1 MDRMSTAVAELLAA
15 AMRLP
20 SDSRTDLVEAIL
32 EQSAPTE
39 DFIAEQMTL
48 VGQRMERVR
57 QGSSR
62 LIRAA
67 EAHEAVLAALDARP

>member
-1 MDRMSTAVAELLAA
+1 MSTAVAELLAA

-20 SDSRTDLVEAIL
+20 SDSRTELVEAIL

-39 DFIAEQMTL
+39 NFIAEQMTL

-57 QGSSR
+57 QGSSQ
-62 LIRAA
+62 LIPAA